1 MIGFAMLYDVVEM
14 VQREGWSIVAYLG
27 SLAKYS
33 KSRVLSVE
41 YVHKRQSPWDGVG

>member
-1 MIGFAMLYDVVEM
+1 MLYDVVEM
-14 VQREGWSIVAYLG
+14 VQREGWSIVADLG